1 MINPAKKKK
10 IHCQTL
16 HLIQQRKNILMTP
29 ERVVGDELVGLD
41 VDGPDQVQVVDELD
55 EMILNLFFFV
65 NNAAPE

>member
-1 MINPAKKKK
+1 
-10 IHCQTL
+10 
-16 HLIQQRKNILMTP
+16 MTP